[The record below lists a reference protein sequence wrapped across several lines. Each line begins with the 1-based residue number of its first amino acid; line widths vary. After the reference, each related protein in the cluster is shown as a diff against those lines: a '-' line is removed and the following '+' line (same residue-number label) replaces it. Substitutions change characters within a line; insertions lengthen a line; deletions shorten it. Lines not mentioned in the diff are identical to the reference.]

1 MAFTEEQE
9 EILKRIIEAFQ
20 NGKKITDLPNF
31 ITNGQSAY
39 DLPIETVMPASR
51 RSGRI
56 RAGVL
61 YDALNAADKAQLN
74 ANIESLMQKTAFA
87 DAPMISLDTQCLAG
101 WNGRIKDDI
110 VGSTTFSPIQLS
122 SLRIKNADYYIEKG
136 CRIALFRKIKQIQT
150 THDYNPDIPHDDD
163 SHYINTKKKKYKG
176 WRLWKNGNN
185 LANWRIDHF
194 RVGIDGKLRYYYQN
208 YTRDITADFLLSYRT
223 YIYTPNNKEFMR
235 VLWGAKGKD
244 FPLATDSDFHS
255 PYKFPLALAFCDD
268 EWNIISNIVPFH
280 VLVYYGYPIN
290 QDESEKKID
299 KWNFCFTY

>member
-20 NGKKITDLPNF
+20 NGKKITDLPSF

-39 DLPIETVMPASR
+39 DLPIETVILGKSK
-51 RSGRI
+51 RI
-56 RAGVL
+56 KAG
-61 YDALNAADKAQLN
+61 DLNKELNVKLN

-87 DAPMISLDTQCLAG
+87 DAPMISLDPQCLAG
-101 WNGRIKDDI
+101 WNGNIKDDI

-122 SLRIKNADYYIEKG
+122 SLRIKNADYYIKKG
-136 CRIALFRKIKQIQT
+136 CRIALFRKIIQIQT

-163 SHYINTKKKKYKG
+163 NHYINTKKKKCKG
-176 WRLWKNGNN
+176 WRLW
-185 LANWRIDHF
+185 IDSSIMGVWDSDGF
-194 RVGIDGKLRYYYQN
+194 RVGIDGKLRYYKDK
-208 YTRDITADFLLSYRT
+208 RDITADFLLSYRT
-223 YIYTPNNKEFMR
+223 YINKSNNQEYMR

-244 FPLATDSDFHS
+244 FPLATDSKQHS

-280 VLVYYGYPIN
+280 VLVYYGYPIT
-290 QDESEKKID
+290 QDENEKKI

>member
-20 NGKKITDLPNF
+20 NGKKITDLPRF
-31 ITNGQSAY
+31 TTNGQSAY
-39 DLPIETVMPASR
+39 DLPIETIMPVSG
-51 RSGRI
+51 RSGSI
-56 RAGVL
+56 RAGTL
-61 YDALNAADKAQLN
+61 HDALNAKLN

-87 DAPMISLDTQCLAG
+87 DAPMISLDPQCLAG
-101 WNGRIKDDI
+101 WNGKIIDNI

-122 SLRIKNADYYIEKG
+122 SLRIKNADYYIKKG
-136 CRIALFRKIKQIQT
+136 CKIALFRKILQIQT

-163 SHYINTKKKKYKG
+163 NHYINTKKKKYKG
-176 WRLWKNGNN
+176 WRLWHESSIMGVWN
-185 LANWRIDHF
+185 LDGF
-194 RVGIDGKLRYYYQN
+194 RVGIDGKLRYYN
-208 YTRDITADFLLSYRT
+208 NTRDITADFLLSYRT
-223 YIYTPNNKEFMR
+223 YINESNNQEYMR

-244 FPLATDSDFHS
+244 FPLATDSKQHS

-280 VLVYYGYPIN
+280 VLVYYGDPMN
-290 QDESEKKID
+290 QDENEKEID

>member
-20 NGKKITDLPNF
+20 NGKTINDLPDLKLSGDMYN
-31 ITNGQSAY
+31 
-39 DLPIETVMPASR
+39 LPIETFIFGE
-51 RSGRI
+51 SGRI

-61 YDALNAADKAQLN
+61 NDALNAADKAQLN

-87 DAPMISLDTQCLAG
+87 DAPMISLDPQCLAG
-101 WNGRIKDDI
+101 WNGKIKDDI

-122 SLRIKNADYYIEKG
+122 SLRIKNADYYIKKG
-136 CRIALFRKIKQIQT
+136 CRIALFRKIIQIQT

-163 SHYINTKKKKYKG
+163 NHYINTKKKKYKG
-176 WRLWKNGNN
+176 WRFWDESSIAGVWSLGG
-185 LANWRIDHF
+185 F
-194 RVGIDGKLRYYYQN
+194 RVGIDGKLRYYHN
-208 YTRDITADFLLSYRT
+208 NNTSDITADFLLSYRT
-223 YIYTPNNKEFMR
+223 YINKSNNQEYMR

-244 FPLATDSDFHS
+244 FPLASDSNQHS

-280 VLVYYGYPIN
+280 VLVYYGYPMN
-290 QDESEKKID
+290 LDENEKEID

>member
-1 MAFTEEQE
+1 MAFTQEQE

-20 NGKKITDLPNF
+20 NGKAITDLPKF

-39 DLPIETVMPASR
+39 DLPIETIMPVSG

-101 WNGRIKDDI
+101 WNGKIKDDI
-110 VGSTTFSPIQLS
+110 VNSTTFSPIQLS

-150 THDYNPDIPHDDD
+150 THDYNPDIPNNDD
-163 SHYINTKKKKYKG
+163 SHFINTKKKKQKG
-176 WRLWKNGNN
+176 WRLWSESSIMGV
-185 LANWRIDHF
+185 WFIDEF
-194 RVGIDGKLRYYYQN
+194 RVGIDGKLRN
-208 YTRDITADFLLSYRT
+208 YNDTRDITADFLLSYRT
-223 YIYTPNNKEFMR
+223 YINATNKQEYMR
-235 VLWGAKGKD
+235 VLWGAKGID
-244 FPLATDSDFHS
+244 FPLTRYSKQHS

-290 QDESEKKID
+290 QDEGKKEND